1 MTLKAKTKFQVSR
14 LKSDNHIRNFWRGL
28 SGSTVIGIFTLSRSS
43 IAFGLREPNLEK
55 LTKAGVWTT
64 VS

>member
-14 LKSDNHIRNFWRGL
+14 LRSDNHIRNFWKGL
-28 SGSTVIGIFTLSRSS
+28 SGSTVLGIFTLSRSS